1 MRPSLAAF
9 ASLIL
14 CGQSRAQCRWVP
26 LSSNVR
32 HQIMHH
38 HSPSVLVVLTG
49 PVGVGK
55 SKTANAAARILRG
68 YGISTAC
75 VDLDQIYCMIRQS
88 DGFDSQRTWLSAR
101 QATAAL
107 TEHFFEKIARVV
119 IVEGGFITEAE
130 QRELLDALRSKP
142 RIEIITLH
150 APFDTVY
157 ARVMADSDPG
167 RVASKVPTI
176 LKQLYF
182 EYETALPFLEKSTK
196 LIDVE
201 RYDLEQVALKVAAVA
216 QGGD

>member
-1 MRPSLAAF
+1 MTA
-9 ASLIL
+9 
-14 CGQSRAQCRWVP
+14 
-26 LSSNVR
+26 
-32 HQIMHH
+32 HH
-38 HSPSVLVVLTG
+38 YSPSILVVLTG
-49 PVGVGK
+49 PVGIGK
-55 SKTANAAARILRG
+55 SKTANAAARVLRG
-68 YGISTAC
+68 YGMTTAC

-88 DGFDSQRTWLSAR
+88 DGFDSQGTWLSAR
-101 QATAAL
+101 QITAAL

-130 QRELLDALRSKP
+130 QRELLDALQSKP

-157 ARVMADSDPG
+157 VQMADSDPG

-182 EYETALPFLEKSTK
+182 EYETALPYLEKSTK

-201 RYDLEQVALKVAAVA
+201 RYDLEQVALKVAAVV